1 MATENSRYAM
11 TIILTR
17 CLSDGREVAYLARR
31 FIPDAAGFEIAGKV
45 RVQAGER
52 SDLIAAR
59 AYGDASTSWRIADGN
74 RSMDLTSLT
83 EVPDRILDIPL
94 TKPDGEVT

>member
-1 MATENSRYAM
+1 
-11 TIILTR
+11 LP
-17 CLSDGREVAYLARR
+17 DGREVSYIARR
-31 FIPDAAGFEIAGKV
+31 FIPDAAGLEIAGTV

-59 AYGDASTSWRIADGN
+59 AYGDPTASWRIADGN
-74 RSMDLTSLT
+74 RSMDLASLT

-94 TKPDGEVT
+94 AKPDGEAS